1 MNKIIPIIL
10 LASLL
15 LTLFGC
21 SAKKESSSAAA
32 ATEPSTDAQE
42 TAAATMESKA
52 DSAASGYTTREIYC
66 DHGEGKIYGV
76 AYIADESRKTPLVIL
91 SHGLSANHNSL
102 VLYAE
107 TLAENGY
114 SAYVF
119 DFPNGSN
126 PSLSN
131 KSGTETTKMSVMT
144 EAEALKAVVKAAKN
158 WEFADSEKIFLLGES
173 QGGLVSSIVACDEPE
188 NVAGL
193 MLLYPAFNIP
203 QEVRQSYET
212 LDDVPE
218 TYNFNGWIEVGKVYA
233 EDVWDLD
240 IYDKLSRYNG
250 RVLIVHG
257 DSDSIV
263 DVSYAERAAETLPD
277 CELHIIKGSDHGFR
291 GDASNE
297 AVRYILEYLS

>member
-1 MNKIIPIIL
+1 M
-10 LASLL
+10 
-15 LTLFGC
+15 
-21 SAKKESSSAAA
+21 
-32 ATEPSTDAQE
+32 
-42 TAAATMESKA
+42 
-52 DSAASGYTTREIYC
+52 R
-66 DHGEGKIYGV
+66 
-76 AYIADESRKTPLVIL
+76 
-91 SHGLSANHNSL
+91 
-102 VLYAE
+102 
-107 TLAENGY
+107 
-114 SAYVF
+114 
-119 DFPNGSN
+119 
-126 PSLSN
+126 

-291 GDASNE
+291 GDAFNE